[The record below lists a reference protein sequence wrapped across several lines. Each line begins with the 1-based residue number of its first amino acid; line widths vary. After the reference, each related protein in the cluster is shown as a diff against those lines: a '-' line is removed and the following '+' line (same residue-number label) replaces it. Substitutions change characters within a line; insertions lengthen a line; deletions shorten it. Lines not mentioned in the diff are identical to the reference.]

1 MEVVSMKNGSNQGSN
16 FEFWQEISRPY
27 NVNFQKNPWK
37 FTFNPLF
44 CCKENC
50 KHMEL
55 NVKNDRKRK
64 RKKEKHGCSVLI
76 TPYDLG
82 QTQLSAEREELNVKK
97 DRKRKSM
104 ATQFSLHHMTMG
116 KHSYQLKGR
125 K

>member
-1 MEVVSMKNGSNQGSN
+1 
-16 FEFWQEISRPY
+16 
-27 NVNFQKNPWK
+27 
-37 FTFNPLF
+37 
-44 CCKENC
+44 
-50 KHMEL
+50 MEL